1 MYTIGKKSK
10 IVTVFGRC
18 LRMLLILG
26 SIVICIEACS
36 KDDNGSENDTPQKET
51 PNIDR
56 LHGSEQDSLI
66 VSQKL

>member
-1 MYTIGKKSK
+1 
-10 IVTVFGRC
+10 
-18 LRMLLILG
+18 MLLILG